1 MNKKIQPLL
10 NGIWKENPTF
20 VMLIGMCPTIA
31 ITTSISNAIGM
42 GACVI
47 FVLFFSNLI
56 ISLIRK
62 IVPNEIR
69 IPVFIVVIA
78 TLVTIC
84 QLLLK
89 AFFPALDAS
98 LGEFVA
104 LIVVNCIIL
113 GRAEAF
119 ASKNGPGASML
130 DGLGMG
136 LGFTLAIAI
145 ISLIRQFLSEVC
157 GLAMFSSLIGGFLV
171 LGIVIGIVQ
180 SIKIGVRNNK
190 TKKEKEA
197 KMNQKK
203 EQNLVKEAAK

>member
-1 MNKKIQPLL
+1 MNKQLKIFT
-10 NGIWKENPTF
+10 NGFIKENPLLVLNIGLCSSLGVTTSVFNGLGMGMGMTF
-20 VMLIGMCPTIA
+20 VLLMSEIVISIFRKFIPSA
-31 ITTSISNAIGM
+31 IR
-42 GACVI
+42 
-47 FVLFFSNLI
+47 L
-56 ISLIRK
+56 
-62 IVPNEIR
+62 
-69 IPVFIVVIA
+69 PVFITIIA
-78 TLVTIC
+78 AFTTIVQLVL
-84 QLLLK
+84 Q
-89 AFFPALDAS
+89 AFVTPLYDALGVF
-98 LGEFVA
+98 LP

-157 GLAMFSSLIGGFLV
+157 GLAMFSSPIGGFLV

>member
-1 MNKKIQPLL
+1 MGRKFQTFF
-10 NGIWKENPTF
+10 NGIIKENPTL
-20 VMLIGMCPTIA
+20 VQLIGMCPTIA

-56 ISLIRK
+56 ISLIRN
-62 IVPNEIR
+62 ITPDEIR

-78 TLVTIC
+78 TLVTIT
-84 QLLLK
+84 QLILK
-89 AFFPALDAS
+89 AYFPSLDAS

-119 ASKNGPGASML
+119 ASKNGPVLSML

-136 LGFTLAIAI
+136 LGFTLAILVVSA
-145 ISLIRQFLSEVC
+145 IRQLLGEVL
-157 GLAMFSSLIGGFLV
+157 GLAVFASPIGGFII
-171 LGIVIGIVQ
+171 LGLVIGIFQ
-180 SIKIGVRNNK
+180 SVRLLIED
-190 TKKEKEA
+190 KKKEA
-197 KMNQKK
+197 KK
-203 EQNLVKEAAK
+203 EPKLNKEVAK